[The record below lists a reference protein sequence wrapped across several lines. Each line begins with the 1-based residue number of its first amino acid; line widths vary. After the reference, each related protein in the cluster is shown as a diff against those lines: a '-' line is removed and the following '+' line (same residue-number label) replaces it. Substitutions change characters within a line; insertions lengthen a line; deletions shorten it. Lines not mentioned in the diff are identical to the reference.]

1 VRLRSVL
8 AEGAAALVAGA
19 VLSVLAFWSV
29 VRHLGS
35 SVPGDLGDP
44 LLQSWQL
51 AWGAHGLLSQPSHPF
66 DANVFAPLP
75 RSLAFS
81 DSLLGYAPF
90 GLFGSGPHA
99 AVIRYNI
106 VFLFAHALA
115 FAAMYVLVR
124 QLGVGRAAA
133 VIAGAAFAFS
143 PFRLA
148 QASHLQVLSSGG
160 IPLALAMLARG
171 HGITARRQPDGVRQ
185 PMRPGWALAGWLTAA
200 WQVTLGFGLG
210 LQLVYLLL
218 AMTGS
223 YVLLAVLRSARPP
236 RRLVAASGLGLLF
249 FFGVGAAMAGPY
261 QAAVAEHPEARRDL
275 AQVEFF
281 SPPLR
286 GLVAAPPESRLWGGV
301 TAPLREG
308 MSWRF
313 EQTLAPGLAITVL
326 AVVGTMLG
334 PLPRRFRAGLVAGVL
349 VLVSLALGT
358 HGPWGGRAGFV
369 LMFEH
374 LPGWQGVRTPSRL
387 VTLAWLLLG
396 VLGAF
401 GAERLVR
408 PLRRTSHVAVVAALL
423 TAVTVA
429 EGLNTIPVA
438 TPRQVPNGLQLAALP
453 QPVLVLPSAEFE
465 DNTVMLWST
474 AGFPDTAN
482 GASGFRP
489 AGLEALRAATQDFPS
504 PGAVLA
510 LRIYGVRSVVLLR
523 DQLAGTAL
531 EGAPDRAAG
540 IGVHVVPET
549 LDDAAVV
556 YLLDP

>member
-1 VRLRSVL
+1 MRLRSVL
-8 AEGAAALVAGA
+8 AEAAAALVAGA

-35 SVPGDLGDP
+35 SVPSDLGDP

-51 AWGAHGLLSQPSHPF
+51 AWGAHGLLSQPLHLF

-90 GLFGSGPHA
+90 GLLGSGPHA

-106 VFLFAHALA
+106 VLLFAHALA

-133 VIAGAAFAFS
+133 LVAGAAFAFS

-160 IPLALAMLARG
+160 IPLALAMFARG
-171 HGITARRQPDGVRQ
+171 HGTTARRRPDGERPPVR
-185 PMRPGWALAGWLTAA
+185 PIWALAGWLTAA

-223 YVLLAVLRSARPP
+223 CVLLAALRRARPP
-236 RRLVAASGLGLLF
+236 RRLVVASGLGLIIFL
-249 FFGVGAAMAGPY
+249 GVGVAMAVPY
-261 QAAVAEHPEARRDL
+261 RAAVAEHPEARRDL
-275 AQVEFF
+275 AQVAFF

-286 GLVAAPPESRLWGGV
+286 GLVTAPPESRLWGGV

-326 AVVGTMLG
+326 AVLGTIWG

-358 HGPWGGRAGFV
+358 HGPWGGRAGFL

-387 VTLAWLLLG
+387 VTLAWLLLA

-401 GAERLVR
+401 GVQRLVR
-408 PLRRTSHVAVVAALL
+408 LLRRTSHVAVVAALL

-438 TPRQVPNGLQLAALP
+438 TPRPVPSGLELAALP

-474 AGFPDTAN
+474 AGFPDIVN

-489 AGLEALRAATQDFPS
+489 SGLEALRAATQDFPS
-504 PGAVLA
+504 PRAVLA
-510 LRIYGVRSVVLLR
+510 LRVYGVRSVVLLR
-523 DQLAGTAL
+523 DQLPGTPL
-531 EGAPDRAAG
+531 EGAPAIAVGAG
-540 IGVHVVPET
+540 FRVASET
-549 LDDAAVV
+549 LDDDAIV